1 MDENVSRT
9 TVKRVVLECRMSG
22 EGGGGAGSDDVAKEV
37 KWYELKR
44 ARVGREGP
52 SMNV

>member
-1 MDENVSRT
+1 MPYVSR
-9 TVKRVVLECRMSG
+9 R
-22 EGGGGAGSDDVAKEV
+22 GGGAGSDDVAKEV

-52 SMNV
+52 SINV